1 MAGLMSRF
9 LNEWQRRS
17 ALLGTRAIGVLWGES
32 FPFWYVSEY
41 PKSGGTWLG
50 KMLASYL
57 DIPLPQ
63 HSRLPIAMKA
73 VLHNHWRYS
82 PRLRRVFYLYRDGRD
97 IMVSFYFHRMRAIQ
111 QDVLSPYQKRMRR
124 RYAKAFGENFDPQD
138 TASNLPAFIELE
150 MKKPRSSRISWP
162 EHIRQWCLPKKD
174 HIAYLS
180 YEELLSDPHEALS
193 RALSVFVD
201 TPPDHRLL
209 DEVID
214 RYSFARMTKRKPGQ
228 EDRSSFIRKGVA
240 GDWKNHFTR
249 EAAEVFRHHAGDTLI
264 QLGYEKDDEWVKQC
278 PKDPEELRRKQAPD

>member
-1 MAGLMSRF
+1 MRKL
-9 LNEWQRRS
+9 LNEWLKRT
-17 ALLGTRAIGVLWGES
+17 AFLETKAIGVLWGES

-63 HSRLPIAMKA
+63 YSRLPIAMKA

-111 QDVLSPYQKRMRR
+111 QDVLGPYQKRMRR
-124 RYAKAFGENFDPQD
+124 RYAKAFGESFEPQD

-150 MKKPRSSRISWP
+150 MTKPHSSRTSWP

-174 HIAYLS
+174 HVAYLS
-180 YEELLSDPHEALS
+180 YEELLSDPHETLS

-201 TPPDHRLL
+201 TPPDHQLL

-214 RYSFARMTKRKPGQ
+214 RYSFVRMTKRKPGQ

-249 EAAEVFRHHAGDTLI
+249 EAADVFRHHAGDTLI

-278 PKDPEELRRKQAPD
+278 PKDPEELRRKRTRD